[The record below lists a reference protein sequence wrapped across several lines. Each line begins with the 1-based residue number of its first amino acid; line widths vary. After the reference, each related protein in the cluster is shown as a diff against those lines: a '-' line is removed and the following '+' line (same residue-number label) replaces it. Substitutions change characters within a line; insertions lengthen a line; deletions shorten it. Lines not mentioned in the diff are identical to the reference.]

1 MKKIK
6 VGVAGYGTIGQ
17 RLADGVA
24 MQGDMELVGV
34 ADLAPTLAIQALR
47 ERDMIGANG
56 VKYDLYLVEGAD
68 KAQFDQLDIPVAGS
82 FEDLIGKVDIML
94 DSAPGGVGAK
104 NKVLYE
110 KMGRKAVFQGGEK
123 NAVADVFF
131 HGYANYEKGLGA
143 NYLKL
148 TSCNTTGLIRAVDA
162 LDRAVGV
169 SKVAITIIR
178 RVADPGDYHRGLTNA
193 LQIDKAPSHQA
204 VDLMTIMPHV
214 EATGILVHT
223 PVTHGHIIT
232 VLASGRDG
240 KKITREQALACFEA
254 HPRIRVVSIDEGFKG
269 NASLFK
275 YARDLGNRRGDM
287 YEIGLWKDSI
297 VESGNDIMFA
307 INIPQ
312 ESVTIPETMDAIRAA
327 MEMQPDRGERHQ
339 RHQRLSGHRQI
350 QKALTGGQ
358 PVSPRRGRAAP
369 PSSHRFPAG
378 SRPGQYAGGGAV
390 PPPKEGGYALWHP
403 YPWTKYR

>member
-6 VGVAGYGTIGQ
+6 VGVAGYGVIGQ

-24 MQGDMELVGV
+24 LQQDMELVGI
-34 ADLAPTLAIQALR
+34 ADLAPTLSIRALH
-47 ERDMIGANG
+47 EKGMP
-56 VKYDLYLVEGAD
+56 YDLYLVDGAD
-68 KAQFDQLDIPVAGS
+68 KDKFDALGIPTKGS
-82 FEDLIGKVDIML
+82 FNDLISKVDIML

-110 KMGRKAVFQGGEK
+110 KAGVKAIFQGGEK
-123 NAVADVFF
+123 NSVADVFF

-143 NYLKL
+143 DYLKL

-193 LQIDKAPSHQA
+193 LQMEKAPSHQA

-232 VLASGRDG
+232 VLASGKDG
-240 KKITREQALACFEA
+240 RKIAKEDALKAFEA
-254 HPRIRVVSIDEGFKG
+254 HPRIRMVSIDEGFQG
-269 NASLFK
+269 NASLFR
-275 YARDLGNRRGDM
+275 YARDLGNPRGDM
-287 YEIGLWKDSI
+287 YEIALWRDSL
-297 VESGNDIMFA
+297 VESGDDIMFA

-312 ESVTIPETMDAIRAA
+312 ESVTIPESIDAVRAA
-327 MEMQPDRGERHQ
+327 MNMQATREAGTAETNKY
-339 RHQRLSGHRQI
+339 LNI
-350 QKALTGGQ
+350 
-358 PVSPRRGRAAP
+358 GR
-369 PSSHRFPAG
+369 F
-378 SRPGQYAGGGAV
+378 
-390 PPPKEGGYALWHP
+390 K
-403 YPWTKYR
+403 